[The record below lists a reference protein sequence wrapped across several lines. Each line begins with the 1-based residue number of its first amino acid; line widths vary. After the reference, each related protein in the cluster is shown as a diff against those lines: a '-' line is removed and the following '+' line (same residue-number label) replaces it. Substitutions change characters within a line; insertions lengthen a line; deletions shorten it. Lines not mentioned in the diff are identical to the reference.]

1 MQPDFSPWGEID
13 WCETLIPGMEMV
25 ATPSHDGIM
34 VSREASILLSPA
46 ARKCGFWAGGCL
58 CFEEDAAENIV
69 LRELLDQKLWQIPNG
84 FKTLRPLRRILT
96 GISRPAAR
104 TIGAP
109 EPPGFKKRPN
119 SPSAPIPPQG
129 GKPMRQIAKS
139 ILLRLTAEEY
149 AHLKAT
155 ADAAGLKLEPML
167 RQLILG
173 VELRPRPPDEYT
185 ALLRELSAIGNNV
198 NQIAYWANA
207 RKYVSNAEIQEAAAL
222 VREAFALVKEAL

>member
-1 MQPDFSPWGEID
+1 
-13 WCETLIPGMEMV
+13 
-25 ATPSHDGIM
+25 
-34 VSREASILLSPA
+34 
-46 ARKCGFWAGGCL
+46 
-58 CFEEDAAENIV
+58 
-69 LRELLDQKLWQIPNG
+69 
-84 FKTLRPLRRILT
+84 
-96 GISRPAAR
+96 
-104 TIGAP
+104 
-109 EPPGFKKRPN
+109 
-119 SPSAPIPPQG
+119 
-129 GKPMRQIAKS
+129 MRQIAKS

-185 ALLRELSAIGNNV
+185 ALLRERSAIGNNA

-207 RKYVSNAEIQEAAAL
+207 RKYVFNAEIQEAAAL